1 MSEFCFYLISWEQ
14 IVGFWWNFEYAV
26 LWLTHEIFLNFSTEL
41 WPLIDVKISIF
52 LNIFRNNEW
61 ILIKLCLCIDIMY
74 MIPMLWLIHIISPN
88 FSTELWPLIDFRILF
103 MLNILWNKGW
113 IWPKSGRY
121 IDTFLY
127 QNMRNSKNKHSG
139 GVSCSSYNA
148 FILFWIEIPVTKQCR
163 PWSDAASAVFT

>member
-74 MIPMLWLIHIISPN
+74 MIHVVTNTHYFPELFNRVMPWLILEFCLCSISCEIMGWFDQN
-88 FSTELWPLIDFRILF
+88 LVDTLILF
-103 MLNILWNKGW
+103 YTKTCATATISTVAGYHVVLITL
-113 IWPKSGRY
+113 
-121 IDTFLY
+121 
-127 QNMRNSKNKHSG
+127 
-139 GVSCSSYNA
+139 
-148 FILFWIEIPVTKQCR
+148 LFYFE
-163 PWSDAASAVFT
+163 